1 MKKLSLN
8 FLLIPALFI
17 TYLLQAQIA
26 PEVKWQRALGG
37 SGGDA
42 AYSLQQTADSA
53 YVVAGSTSSL
63 DGDVTG
69 LIGDGS
75 TTDFWIVRLDKQG
88 NLDWQKCYGGPNDEQ
103 ANAVQETYDH
113 GFIVAG
119 YTNSNDSDVSGNHG
133 HFDYWILKL
142 DSLGNLLWQK
152 CLGGEKDDKAF
163 SIQQTAD
170 SGYIVAGYSF
180 SSDGNVTGNHGSKD
194 YWVVKLDT
202 GGNVMWQ
209 KSLGGSSNDFANYIQ
224 QTTDGGYIVAGFS
237 TSNDGDVTGNHGGE
251 DYWIVKLDTLG
262 NIMWQKSLGGSS
274 DEEATFVQQIVSGYI
289 VAGYSK
295 SLEGD
300 VTGNHGHND
309 YWIVKLDTGGNII
322 WEKSYGG
329 SDDDYATSI
338 HQVDDSAYIVSGSS
352 VSNDYDVT
360 GNHGGFIY
368 GDYWIVKLDTAGAI
382 IWEKTYGGGAIDY
395 CAFALPTAQGR
406 LILAGYSNSIDG
418 DVTNN
423 HGAYDFWIVLLKL
436 ETLSGISS
444 LSNDLISIYPDPVQD
459 QLVINLETPVNDPGI
474 RVYDVQGSLI
484 ALPAIIG
491 NSRIQLNTGSLNDG
505 YYTLQIIN
513 NKTGEI
519 ELGKFVKGE

>member
-1 MKKLSLN
+1 
-8 FLLIPALFI
+8 
-17 TYLLQAQIA
+17 
-26 PEVKWQRALGG
+26 
-37 SGGDA
+37 
-42 AYSLQQTADSA
+42 
-53 YVVAGSTSSL
+53 
-63 DGDVTG
+63 
-69 LIGDGS
+69 
-75 TTDFWIVRLDKQG
+75 
-88 NLDWQKCYGGPNDEQ
+88 
-103 ANAVQETYDH
+103 
-113 GFIVAG
+113 
-119 YTNSNDSDVSGNHG
+119 
-133 HFDYWILKL
+133 
-142 DSLGNLLWQK
+142 
-152 CLGGEKDDKAF
+152 
-163 SIQQTAD
+163 
-170 SGYIVAGYSF
+170 
-180 SSDGNVTGNHGSKD
+180 
-194 YWVVKLDT
+194 
-202 GGNVMWQ
+202 MWQ

-237 TSNDGDVTGNHGGE
+237 SSNDGDVTGNHGGE

-274 DEEATFVQQIVSGYI
+274 DEEATFVQQITSGYI